1 MTGLISSATT
11 SRKTSTA
18 LKISQAVTD
27 AKIEELTIPI
37 CIRHNVPYRDL
48 SLTSYLSTSEI
59 EISVDAKD
67 VFAMD
72 EVSWMINAI
81 ISVLVGML
89 CSGGGAAMLTSG
101 FPGLVAGTSISLLV
115 LFLGKN
121 KMQDALLNADIPAT
135 MRHLIPKSFFESR
148 VEQIRDSVQ
157 QNFYQNLR
165 EKQASEISER
175 MVDDISAQIENCLT
189 KMAEVVEIPLG

>member
-1 MTGLISSATT
+1 
-11 SRKTSTA
+11 
-18 LKISQAVTD
+18 
-27 AKIEELTIPI
+27 
-37 CIRHNVPYRDL
+37 
-48 SLTSYLSTSEI
+48 
-59 EISVDAKD
+59 
-67 VFAMD
+67 
-72 EVSWMINAI
+72 
-81 ISVLVGML
+81 
-89 CSGGGAAMLTSG
+89 MLTSG

-175 MVDDISAQIENCLT
+175 MQ
-189 KMAEVVEIPLG
+189 